1 MEARQTFLLS
11 RNADFLFFSG
21 FSDSMDISLTYT
33 VTFLVALCLSISSC
47 HLLVHQTMTGSS
59 HHVDLHRGEKVA
71 TVISAS
77 FVISAVTAFA
87 ELHELVLPDFL
98 AQAGHYQFLTNIA
111 LCLSTL
117 YFAVNFLYHYT
128 TWPVIGRVKV
138 YLSAVCLPL
147 NFVVSIVYWGLRLLV
162 PALIMTEK
170 ETIPLL
176 LDIKIHVLPLLATA
190 TDYFAYMD
198 RWDLSYAT
206 GYLFV
211 SIFSGLYWFWLE
223 YLIQDG
229 ASYPYPFLNVER
241 NLRILIFMVV
251 SFIAFGAFCLG
262 KLLHP
267 QFIPELEKAEEDF
280 KKDN

>member
-1 MEARQTFLLS
+1 MTVRSAKI
-11 RNADFLFFSG
+11 
-21 FSDSMDISLTYT
+21 DS
-33 VTFLVALCLSISSC
+33 
-47 HLLVHQTMTGSS
+47 
-59 HHVDLHRGEKVA
+59 HRGETVP

-77 FVISAVTAFA
+77 FIISAITAFS
-87 ELHELVLPDFL
+87 ELHELVLPEFL

-128 TWPVIGRVKV
+128 TWPLVYRIKV
-138 YLSAVCLPL
+138 YLSAVCLSL
-147 NFVVSIVYWGLRLLV
+147 NFVVSIVYWSLKFLV
-162 PALIMTEK
+162 PALIMTK
-170 ETIPLL
+170 NETIPLF
-176 LDIKIHVLPLLATA
+176 LDIKIHALPLLATA

-211 SIFSGLYWFWLE
+211 SILSGLYWFWLE

-241 NLRILIFMVV
+241 NLRIVIFLIV
-251 SFIAFGAFCLG
+251 SLIAFGAFCLG

-267 QFIPELEKAEEDF
+267 QFIPELEKAEEDL
-280 KKDN
+280 KKEE